1 MARSK
6 IAPVVACAVFAKA
19 VWTGIDGTAFI
30 ASFGTG
36 VRPTTAPDARVQ
48 PSITAAAGN
57 VVGGSSWAAVG
68 ASAAATAALAA
79 TMRRRGLA
87 AKAKATEE
95 DLEAPS
101 RRSAAA
107 AIAAIASF
115 GVAAAPAFAE
125 IKEAEV
131 DLPPRINSDP
141 YELLGIS
148 NPDDA
153 KVDRESFRMKR
164 NYREDTYQVLKHM
177 KISGS
182 LDKGTPQMEKYQQRV
197 KQEMDDWVA
206 LYRRQDSVV
215 GRQSYY
221 SLYSGVNTLASHL
234 VSYGPKF
241 PFPNK
246 RRPRLYQLINQTEK
260 YLEKKK

>member
-1 MARSK
+1 LPFLSA
-6 IAPVVACAVFAKA
+6 
-19 VWTGIDGTAFI
+19 
-30 ASFGTG
+30 G
-36 VRPTTAPDARVQ
+36 V
-48 PSITAAAGN
+48 AAA
-57 VVGGSSWAAVG
+57 VVGAAVG
-68 ASAAATAALAA
+68 ARARAT
-79 TMRRRGLA
+79 T
-87 AKAKATEE
+87 
-95 DLEAPS
+95 
-101 RRSAAA
+101 RRSIPVEASEDGMQRRAAMSA
-107 AIAAIASF
+107 VLVM
-115 GVAAAPAFAE
+115 GAAAPSVAFAE
-125 IKEAEV
+125 IKEADV

-141 YELLGIS
+141 YELLGIA